1 MIRTLPLTLL
11 LLSTVAVANQGDRYN
26 KEIQN
31 AKNAVTQSLNSST
44 FKSFTP
50 NDYCADESCKAQI
63 QNPKESAYF
72 GNENQMVNDGTVA
85 LANDPNAKNL
95 VDGYQERPKYKL
107 DPNDAALQRAK
118 GYMDDSYN
126 ITHGISSKYHDCEG
140 GNVCSINPTT
150 LSCQTP
156 TNNTL
161 SCYQEPV
168 ANIELSEVIYSCPS
182 GWTKQGNTCRR
193 TLRQCRYDNRNSVTD
208 SSSIGGQGGHG
219 GSCGGTDYIWNGN
232 GVSPS
237 QYSKG
242 NRRGSSTGSC
252 RYTYYEI
259 CGPVPQEMPATQSCS
274 SGYTLSGGQCLKNI
288 ITWADNCPT
297 MPTECTPKT
306 PVCTEGAA
314 TKTINGVPTYLDC
327 WKKRIDH
334 QCELT
339 DSCEPLLNPPESTYS
354 FKETTTDISNCTQK
368 TKTCGLE
375 ILGVCLSY
383 DVSLECE
390 KRDCENRNL
399 VCGETSFC
407 LDGDCYQ
414 GEGEQNENFSEAV
427 AGLGALN
434 AVAES
439 FSKDTVKIFTGFGA
453 SCDKKPI
460 GISDCCA
467 DDGWGN
473 NIGLTECSAEEKGLA
488 KAKEGGLTIELGQ
501 YCAEKVLGICV
512 RKKKSYCQ
520 FDSKMARII
529 QEQGKVQLGLNFGTK
544 KNPVCTGITPEQMQQ
559 LDFDKIDFSDFYED
573 MESNMEL
580 PDMDV
585 IQDSIKDKFT
595 DMEK

>member
-11 LLSTVAVANQGDRYN
+11 LLSTFAVANQGDRYN

-31 AKNAVTQSLNSST
+31 AKNAVTQSLNNST

-50 NDYCADESCKAQI
+50 DDYCADESCKAQI
-63 QNPKESAYF
+63 KNPKESAYF
-72 GNENQMVNDGTVA
+72 GDANKMVNDGTVA

-95 VDGYQERPKYKL
+95 VDGYQARPKYEL
-107 DPNDAALQRAK
+107 DPNEAALQRAK

-140 GNVCSINPTT
+140 GNVCNINPTT

-156 TNNTL
+156 SNNTL

-168 ANIELSEVIYSCPS
+168 ATIALSTVIYSCPS
-182 GWTKQGNTCRR
+182 GWSKQGTMCRK
-193 TLRQCRYDNRNSVTD
+193 TVRQCRYNKQNSVIE
-208 SSSIGGQGGHG
+208 SIPMGGQGGGG
-219 GSCGGTDYIWNGN
+219 GSCSGTSYRWNGQAVN
-232 GVSPS
+232 SS

-242 NRRGSSTGSC
+242 SHRQTTTGRC
-252 RYTYYEI
+252 RDKYYEI
-259 CGPVPQEMPATQSCS
+259 CGSVPQEMPVIQSCS
-274 SGYTLSGGQCLKNI
+274 SGYTLSGGQCIKNI

-399 VCGETSFC
+399 VCGESSFC

-434 AVAES
+434 AVADS
-439 FSKDTVKIFTGFGA
+439 FSKDTVTIFTGVGA

-460 GISDCCA
+460 GLSDCCA

-473 NIGLTECSAEEKGLA
+473 DIGLTECSAEEKGLA

-501 YCAEKVLGICV
+501 YCAEKVLGICI

-529 QEQGKVQLGLNFGTK
+529 QEQGKVQLGLDFGSK
-544 KNPVCTGITPEQMQQ
+544 ENPVCTGITPEQMQH
-559 LDFDKIDFSDFYED
+559 LDFSNIDFSDFYED
-573 MESNMEL
+573 MEDNMEL

-595 DMEK
+595 DME

>member
-1 MIRTLPLTLL
+1 MIRTLPLALL

-31 AKNAVTQSLNSST
+31 AKNAVTQSLNNST

-50 NDYCADESCKAQI
+50 DDYCTDESCKAQI
-63 QNPKESAYF
+63 KNPKESAYF

-140 GNVCSINPTT
+140 GNVCSVNPTT

-182 GWTKQGNTCRR
+182 GWTKQGNTCRQ
-193 TLRQCRYDNRNSVTD
+193 TLRQCRYDNQNLVSV
-208 SSSIGGQGGHG
+208 GR
-219 GSCGGTDYIWNGN
+219 GGTYYKWNGK
-232 GVSPS
+232 VASAS

-242 NRRGSSTGSC
+242 RRRNVSHNIAL
-252 RYTYYEI
+252 YEI
-259 CGPVPQEMPATQSCS
+259 CGPVPQEMPISPSCS
-274 SGYTLSGGQCLKNI
+274 SGYTLSGGQCIKNI

-314 TKTINGVPTYLDC
+314 TKTINGVPIYLDC
-327 WKKRIDH
+327 WKKRIDY

-339 DSCEPLLNPPESTYS
+339 DSCEPLLNLREN
-354 FKETTTDISNCTQK
+354 TTTSDISNCTQK
-368 TKTCGLE
+368 TKVCGLE
-375 ILGVCLSY
+375 ILGICLSY

-399 VCGETSFC
+399 VCGESSFC

-427 AGLGALN
+427 AGLGALS

-439 FSKDTVKIFTGFGA
+439 FSEDTVTIFTGKGA

>member
-11 LLSTVAVANQGDRYN
+11 LLSSFALANQGNRYN
-26 KEIQN
+26 SEVQN
-31 AKNAVTQSLNSST
+31 AKNAATQSLNSST

-72 GNENQMVNDGTVA
+72 GDANKMVNDGTVA

-95 VDGYQERPKYKL
+95 VGSYQSRPKYKI
-107 DPNDAALQRAK
+107 DPNDPSLQRAK

-140 GNVCSINPTT
+140 GSVCNVNPIE

-168 ANIELSEVIYSCPS
+168 ATIELSEVIYSCPL
-182 GWTKQGNTCRR
+182 GWTQQGNVCHGT
-193 TLRQCRYDNRNSVTD
+193 TYECRYDSQNSVIE
-208 SSSIGGQGGHG
+208 SQAVGGQGGHG
-219 GSCGGTDYIWNGN
+219 SSCRGTSYKWNGQTVN
-232 GVSPS
+232 SS

-242 NRRGSSTGSC
+242 IERDSSTGSC
-252 RYTYYEI
+252 RDTFYEI
-259 CGPVPQEMPATQSCS
+259 CGSVPQEMPIPPSCS
-274 SGYTLSGGQCLKNI
+274 SGYTLSGGQCIKNI

-339 DSCEPLLNPPESTYS
+339 DSCEPLLNLRKS
-354 FKETTTDISNCTQK
+354 TTTSDISNCTQK

-434 AVAES
+434 AAAES

-453 SCDKKPI
+453 SCDKKPV
-460 GISDCCA
+460 GLSDCCA

-473 NIGLTECSAEEKGLA
+473 DIGLTECSAEEKGLA

-501 YCAEKVLGICV
+501 YCAEKVLGVCI

-573 MESNMEL
+573 MEDNMEL

-595 DMEK
+595 DME

>member
-11 LLSTVAVANQGDRYN
+11 LLSTFAVANQGDRYN

-95 VDGYQERPKYKL
+95 VDGYQERPKYTL

-140 GNVCSINPTT
+140 GNVCSVNPTT

-219 GSCGGTDYIWNGN
+219 SSCGGTDYIWNGN

-242 NRRGSSTGSC
+242 AKRGSSTGNC
-252 RYTYYEI
+252 RNTYYEI
-259 CGPVPQEMPATQSCS
+259 CGPVPQEMPVIQSCS
-274 SGYTLSGGQCLKNI
+274 SGYTLSGGQCIKNI

-297 MPTECTPKT
+297 MPTECSPKT

-314 TKTINGVPTYLDC
+314 TKTINGD
-327 WKKRIDH
+327 
-334 QCELT
+334 
-339 DSCEPLLNPPESTYS
+339 
-354 FKETTTDISNCTQK
+354 
-368 TKTCGLE
+368 
-375 ILGVCLSY
+375 
-383 DVSLECE
+383 
-390 KRDCENRNL
+390 RN
-399 VCGETSFC
+399 
-407 LDGDCYQ
+407 
-414 GEGEQNENFSEAV
+414 
-427 AGLGALN
+427 
-434 AVAES
+434 
-439 FSKDTVKIFTGFGA
+439 
-453 SCDKKPI
+453 
-460 GISDCCA
+460 
-467 DDGWGN
+467 
-473 NIGLTECSAEEKGLA
+473 
-488 KAKEGGLTIELGQ
+488 
-501 YCAEKVLGICV
+501 
-512 RKKKSYCQ
+512 
-520 FDSKMARII
+520 
-529 QEQGKVQLGLNFGTK
+529 
-544 KNPVCTGITPEQMQQ
+544 
-559 LDFDKIDFSDFYED
+559 
-573 MESNMEL
+573 
-580 PDMDV
+580 
-585 IQDSIKDKFT
+585 
-595 DMEK
+595 